1 MFKRR
6 DRLPIWQVVL
16 RALWPRG
23 GWGRAALYV
32 KHRVR
37 RLPDT
42 PRKIS
47 RGIMVGVF
55 TTFTPFYG
63 LHFLVAAILAWVVR
77 GNIMAALLATF
88 FGNPLTYVPIG
99 VVSMN
104 LGHWM
109 LGTNIN
115 AEVDENIFDK
125 FFGAG
130 EDLLWNAWYWL
141 IGEPVNWRAT
151 ELFWHD
157 VFYPWLVG
165 GLLPGIV
172 TGIAAYT
179 ISLPLIEAY
188 QRRRRGALK
197 KKLEEIRRKAALR
210 AAEKAATKAERAA
223 RKHPLPPEDGPV

>member
-6 DRLPIWQVVL
+6 DRLPIWKAVVH
-16 RALWPRG
+16 ALWPKG

-32 KHRVR
+32 KHRLR

-47 RGIMVGVF
+47 RGIMAGVF

-63 LHFLVAAILAWVVR
+63 MHFIVAATIAILLR
-77 GNIMAALLATF
+77 GNIMAALLGTF

-99 VVSMN
+99 VVSLN

-109 LGTNIN
+109 LGTVPAATMN
-115 AEVDENIFDK
+115 ENTFDK
-125 FFGAG
+125 FWGAG
-130 EDLLWNAWYWL
+130 ESVFWNSWL
-141 IGEPVNWRAT
+141 ALTGRPVDWTAT
-151 ELFWHD
+151 YIFWHD
-157 VFYPWLVG
+157 VFFPWLIG
-165 GLLPGIV
+165 GIIPGIF

-188 QRRRRGALK
+188 QRRRRGVVK
-197 KKLEEIRRKAALR
+197 KKLDAIRAK
-210 AAEKAATKAERAA
+210 AAEKAAMKKAAKERVEQS
-223 RKHPLPPEDGPV
+223 RG